1 MYKSKNSNSYQQSLF
16 SCCQMAEQVLSQEL
30 LWSDG
35 GRSISYLF
43 YLAQLQLL
51 RADYCSAAASL
62 KEALSHSN
70 QVFTLSTGCRENVIS
85 SMPQYCSVSSQTVI
99 FHMFKLQQKF
109 TFNFRFLNFFHII
122 VV

>member
-35 GRSISYLF
+35 GRSVSYLF

-85 SMPQYCSVSSQTVI
+85 SIPQSCSVSPQTVI
-99 FHMFKLQQKF
+99 YH
-109 TFNFRFLNFFHII
+109 
-122 VV
+122 V